1 MLARPARRALGMEF
15 RVVVE
20 GDLVLAVGV
29 AEDVAAVA
37 AVVAAFEEVEG
48 LVAGRGVADGGFGVG
63 FPVRAAGDAF
73 DGGQVGVV
81 FFVVVVVVVVVDE
94 GFVFGDLV

>member
-1 MLARPARRALGMEF
+1 MEF

-20 GDLVLAVGV
+20 GDLVLAVDV

-37 AVVAAFEEVEG
+37 AVVAALEEVEG
-48 LVAGRGVADGGFGVG
+48 LVAGRGVADGGLGVG

-81 FFVVVVVVVVVDE
+81 FFVVVVVVVVVVDE